1 MHACTHSHKV
11 NIFSLNIRALLVVL
25 CRDSCIDVLVY
36 DRRRAGQDNGF
47 AISTRPTNKGG
58 SVGSERCPFSFSN
71 LVSGAG
77 ARTGTSV
84 CLGSAISQ
92 QRRWLDMR
100 EKFSKSGPLLI
111 SEFPPCPPSS
121 QLWLQFAGCTCC
133 KGPPPHFNRSLSSL
147 FFISPPLLSCL
158 APFGLSACKY
168 ISKQSMV
175 DAVCCPAIFHG
186 NGARLPEEEL
196 PLNISGI
203 HAVWTTHTACRL
215 DGILVGGS
223 RCGAL

>member
-1 MHACTHSHKV
+1 MDFRGVPS
-11 NIFSLNIRALLVVL
+11 
-25 CRDSCIDVLVY
+25 
-36 DRRRAGQDNGF
+36 
-47 AISTRPTNKGG
+47 P
-58 SVGSERCPFSFSN
+58 FSN

-84 CLGSAISQ
+84 CLDSAISQ

-100 EKFSKSGPLLI
+100 EKFSKSGPSLFLN
-111 SEFPPCPPSS
+111 SSPCPPR
-121 QLWLQFAGCTCC
+121 LNFD
-133 KGPPPHFNRSLSSL
+133 SSL
-147 FFISPPLLSCL
+147 VAAPAARALLPISIGASPPSFSSHLPSSVAWLLL
-158 APFGLSACKY
+158 ASVHAVHA
-168 ISKQSMV
+168 SKQSMV

-215 DGILVGGS
+215 DGILVGVDVEHCKYIVEQYRTILDNIGERTGS
-223 RCGAL
+223 AGCHQKRHTHHINLTLPFYKS

>member
-1 MHACTHSHKV
+1 M
-11 NIFSLNIRALLVVL
+11 L
-25 CRDSCIDVLVY
+25 CRGSCIDVLVY

-47 AISTRPTNKGG
+47 AISTRPTNKWGG
-58 SVGSERCPFSFSN
+58 PVGSERCPFSFSN

-84 CLGSAISQ
+84 CFGSAISQ
-92 QRRWLDMR
+92 QRWWLDMR
-100 EKFSKSGPLLI
+100 EQFSKSGPFLI
-111 SEFPPCPPSS
+111 SEFLPLSPFVSTLTSVCWLHLLQGPSS
-121 QLWLQFAGCTCC
+121 PFQKEPLL
-133 KGPPPHFNRSLSSL
+133 PL
-147 FFISPPLLSCL
+147 FHLTSPPQLPGSFWPQCMQV
-158 APFGLSACKY
+158 
-168 ISKQSMV
+168 SKQSMV